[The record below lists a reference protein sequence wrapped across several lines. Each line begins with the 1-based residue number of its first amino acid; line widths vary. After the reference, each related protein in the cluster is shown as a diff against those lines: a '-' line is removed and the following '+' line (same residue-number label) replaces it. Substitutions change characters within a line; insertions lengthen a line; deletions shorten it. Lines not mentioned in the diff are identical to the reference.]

1 MGEDNSGSNNQ
12 MVDRLG
18 ELGVSKAVADTDLER
33 GGGGAGQS
41 QHMQAFF
48 QEVGIVKH
56 KVAAIRRNVNVI
68 SQVRARHAAL
78 RRCIKL
84 TPERSCIRRL

>member
-1 MGEDNSGSNNQ
+1 MLGDDSSGSNHQ

-18 ELGVSKAVADTDLER
+18 ELGVSKAVADPDLER

-41 QHMQAFF
+41 QHMQDFF
-48 QEVGIVKH
+48 QQVGIVKH

-68 SQVRARHAAL
+68 SQVRARQAGLH
-78 RRCIKL
+78 CVS
-84 TPERSCIRRL
+84 E

>member
-1 MGEDNSGSNNQ
+1 MLFEDNSSNIQ

-18 ELGVSKAVADTDLER
+18 ELGVSKAVADADLER
-33 GGGGAGQS
+33 GGGGQS

-56 KVAAIRRNVNVI
+56 KIASIRRNVNVI
-68 SQVRARHAAL
+68 SQVCMRATRN
-78 RRCIKL
+78 
-84 TPERSCIRRL
+84 